1 LLEWWDNV
9 SILAQHLFPK
19 MHAVTHV
26 TMCDHISV
34 IIVVTIEEDE
44 TVKIK
49 YSKPLL
55 RMHLTL
61 AKSVLTLLTEI
72 FAVELFQLSF
82 VSFQEPTV
90 ILGYLPGL
98 NRRQL

>member
-1 LLEWWDNV
+1 
-9 SILAQHLFPK
+9 
-19 MHAVTHV
+19 
-26 TMCDHISV
+26 MCDHISV
-34 IIVVTIEEDE
+34 IIVIKIEEDE
-44 TVKIK
+44 TAKIK

-55 RMHLTL
+55 HMHLTL

-72 FAVELFQLSF
+72 FAVELFELSF

-98 NRRQL
+98 NSEAIVIFS

>member
-1 LLEWWDNV
+1 
-9 SILAQHLFPK
+9 

-26 TMCDHISV
+26 TMCDHMFV
-34 IIVVTIEEDE
+34 IIVVKIEEDE
-44 TVKIK
+44 TAKIK

-55 RMHLTL
+55 HMHLTL

-72 FAVELFQLSF
+72 FAVELFLSF

-98 NRRQL
+98 NKRQM